1 MNTKDHA
8 SKISDN
14 TQIYVYQSL
23 SISMSKRA
31 SIDQNAQA
39 IHHRTTLQAIPQK
52 IIDRIKLFQ
61 ENQILGSSFW
71 CNIARSNGI
80 AKAAIIRI
88 QK

>member
-1 MNTKDHA
+1 MKTKDHA

-14 TQIYVYQSL
+14 TQIYEYQSL
-23 SISMSKRA
+23 SISISNKA

-52 IIDRIKLFQ
+52 IIDTIKLFQ

-71 CNIARSNGI
+71 CNKARSKGI
-80 AKAAIIRI
+80 DKAAIIRI

>member
-14 TQIYVYQSL
+14 TQIYEYQSL
-23 SISMSKRA
+23 SISISNKA

-52 IIDRIKLFQ
+52 IIDTIKLFQ
-61 ENQILGSSFW
+61 ENQILVSSF
-71 CNIARSNGI
+71 
-80 AKAAIIRI
+80 
-88 QK
+88 

>member
-1 MNTKDHA
+1 L
-8 SKISDN
+8 ISN
-14 TQIYVYQSL
+14 
-23 SISMSKRA
+23 RA

-52 IIDRIKLFQ
+52 IIDTIKLFQ

-80 AKAAIIRI
+80 DKAAIIRI